1 MTSGDLESRS
11 RSPICELDLCLVVR
25 YLHTEYE
32 DPSLIISRDIVRK
45 PKVGQ

>member
-25 YLHTEYE
+25 NLPTKYE

>member
-11 RSPICELDLCLVVR
+11 RSPICELDLYLVVR
-25 YLHTEYE
+25 YLHTKYE
-32 DPSLIISRDIVRK
+32 VPSLIIYQDIVRK